1 MKKLLH
7 KSLAVLSFG
16 ILLSFVSF
24 THAQAELPQD
34 IQQKIEA
41 AANDESDDE
50 AFAKA
55 VAELAKEN
63 PDLVGD
69 IVRAAIM
76 ASEASKGLVGL
87 IVEAVGNALPESL
100 SVIVDS
106 AVVAAPDAIIEINS
120 AGSKVASAA
129 NIVFVPAQ
137 NPLDFPGEGEVG
149 PQPGTDG
156 GNSILKPGL
165 QVDSPAVIDTP
176 VVTDPNPPTP

>member
-7 KSLAVLSFG
+7 KSLAALSFG
-16 ILLSFVSF
+16 IFLSFVSF

-41 AANDESDDE
+41 AANDESDE
-50 AFAKA
+50 EGF
-55 VAELAKEN
+55 VELVVQLAKEN

-76 ASEASKGLVGL
+76 ASEAGKELVGL
-87 IVEAVGNALPESL
+87 LVEAVGNALPESL

-106 AVVAAPDAIIEINS
+106 AVVAAPDAILEINN
-120 AGSKVASAA
+120 AGSNVATSA
-129 NIVFVPAQ
+129 NITFVPVV
-137 NPLDFPGEGEVG
+137 NPLDFPGTGDVG
-149 PQPGTDG
+149 PKPGSDG
-156 GNSILKPGL
+156 GNSVVEPGL
-165 QVDSPAVIDTP
+165 QVDGPVITNPP